1 MKIKLDEHL
10 GDRGRA
16 ILEAAG
22 HDACTVARQSLNGA
36 DDRQLIE
43 ACRAEGRAL
52 VTLDIDFANP
62 LVYPPRRYPGIAV
75 IRLPRRPTLADLE
88 RGIETLVRALTR
100 EPLDGRLWI
109 VEPQRVRVHQEPD
122 GN

>member
-1 MKIKLDEHL
+1 VKIKLDENL

-62 LVYPPRRYPGIAV
+62 LV
-75 IRLPRRPTLADLE
+75 
-88 RGIETLVRALTR
+88 
-100 EPLDGRLWI
+100 
-109 VEPQRVRVHQEPD
+109 
-122 GN
+122 

>member
-1 MKIKLDEHL
+1 MKIKLDENL

-52 VTLDIDFANP
+52 VTLAIDFANP

-75 IRLPRRPTLADLE
+75 IRLPRRPTRADLE
-88 RGIETLVRALTR
+88 RSIETLVRALAR